1 MTVLAGPFAIATV
14 VLAVGGALKAMAPAD
29 TAYALRLLRLPSA
42 PLLVRAGGVFELVV
56 ALGALVTGAS
66 ALAIVVALSYAVF
79 AVVVM
84 LALAADTPISSCGC
98 LGRVETPP
106 SWVHVGID
114 VVAAGVAAAAAV
126 AADEEMALPDVLSA
140 QPLLGLPFLLLVG
153 VGVALVFLAFSALPK
168 TMAAARA
175 CTPDAGA

>member
-29 TAYALRLLRLPSA
+29 TAHALRLLRLPSA
-42 PLLVRAGGVFELVV
+42 PFLVRAGGVFELVV
-56 ALGALVTGAS
+56 ALGALLTGAS

-79 AVVVM
+79 VVVVM
-84 LALAADTPISSCGC
+84 LALAAGTPISSCGC

-114 VVAAGVAAAAAV
+114 VVAVGVAAAAAV
-126 AADEEMALPDVLSA
+126 AVDEEMALPDVLSR

-168 TMAAARA
+168 TMAAARRLR
-175 CTPDAGA
+175 PGAGA